1 MLEDLVRAGVEGLV
15 QELAAV
21 LGGDGDRLVGQDQFV
36 VRREPLVDLVVA
48 ERRVRAQHVDL
59 FGDTTELAGFT
70 IEHGP
75 DQAGELLDFVG
86 LEVLHQAEV
95 DEGDPSVVGE
105 QVVAGVRVAVE
116 RVLPVEAAE
125 NKAVE
130 RLGDPVAFFL

>member
-1 MLEDLVRAGVEGLV
+1 MFQDLVRAGVEGLV

-36 VRREPLVDLVVA
+36 VRREPLVDLVVG
-48 ERRVRAQHVDL
+48 EWGIRAQHVDL
-59 FGDTTELAGFT
+59 FGDTTKLAGFT

-75 DQAGELLDFVG
+75 DQAGELLDLVS

-95 DEGDPSVVGE
+95 DEGDPSVIGE
-105 QVVAGVRVAVE
+105 EVVAGVRVAVE

-125 NKAVE
+125 NEAIE